1 MSLNPSTVATQST
14 SGWLSWWSCLVLSET
29 GMKRELEVYVDRN
42 TNNSSF
48 SYYFLSKLLH
58 FYLARFLPFV
68 LRKFIYKS

>member
-1 MSLNPSTVATQST
+1 M
-14 SGWLSWWSCLVLSET
+14 LSET

-42 TNNSSF
+42 TKNSSF